1 MGRIFQSRDWAG
13 TRDRQT
19 AVLINYIIAIVP
31 TDRDGMMRQ
40 GGMAWRFNC
49 LLLHEIIVDIFFAL
63 VSRVFFFSFFFFSCC
78 FQCCRMFFCF
88 FLPRL
93 LLIFMFWA
101 VVATYISVCWCCC
114 YWDFCFL
121 PWLLLRFLFFAVVA
135 TEAASK
141 IVNTK
146 ICIYNLW
153 PHAAYYFSS
162 LFYNILKD
170 FFL

>member
-1 MGRIFQSRDWAG
+1 MLLPMLPHVFLFFFAKVATDIYVFGRCCYLYF
-13 TRDRQT
+13 
-19 AVLINYIIAIVP
+19 
-31 TDRDGMMRQ
+31 
-40 GGMAWRFNC
+40 C
-49 LLLHEIIVDIFFAL
+49 LLML
-63 VSRVFFFSFFFFSCC
+63 
-78 FQCCRMFFCF
+78 
-88 FLPRL
+88 
-93 LLIFMFWA
+93 
-101 VVATYISVCWCCC
+101 
-114 YWDFCFL
+114 
-121 PWLLLRFLFFAVVA
+121 LLLRFLFFAVVA